1 MLQEA
6 QTTLE
11 TAVQELAVYRPAAQT
26 LQEVQTVS
34 DAAVQEPVLYLPA
47 AQTLH
52 VVQEAALEVVE

>member
-1 MLQEA
+1 LEA
-6 QTTLE
+6 
-11 TAVQELAVYRPAAQT
+11 AVQELAVYRLAAQT

-34 DAAVQEPVLYLPA
+34 DAAVQEPIVYLPA